1 MAHKIVLKALH
12 IEDDSRYDG
21 LMSRK
26 APIAAL
32 DSLLE
37 IVVLLTD
44 DMTKA
49 LAQQNLTPARAAL
62 LWRLQQVGPCTGQH
76 LAADMRVSARNIT
89 GLVDGLAASGF
100 VTREPH
106 ATDRRASLVTLT
118 DRGSQVVQSLQRDQ
132 VAFADD
138 LFGDLPA
145 DRLDLLVAGFD
156 DLLHRIRQ
164 QTAASGA
171 QDG

>member
-1 MAHKIVLKALH
+1 
-12 IEDDSRYDG
+12 
-21 LMSRK
+21 MSGK
-26 APIAAL
+26 PSIAAL

-49 LAQQNLTPARAAL
+49 LALHNLTPARAAL
-62 LWRLQQVGPCTGQH
+62 VWRLQQVGPCTGQR

-89 GLVDGLAASGF
+89 GLVDGLVAAGF

-118 DRGSQVVQSLQRDQ
+118 DQGSQVAGSLLRDQ
-132 VAFADD
+132 LEFAEY

-145 DRLDLLVAGFD
+145 DRLELLVCGFD
-156 DLLHRIRQ
+156 DLLRRIRQ
-164 QTAASGA
+164 QITASGA
-171 QDG
+171 DDG